1 MKIFLFDQKTR
12 FNFHLNELKSSK
24 VLVYNKLQLKE
35 KKSSIEI
42 ETTKKIEEIDLKV
55 LFEYSIFPSNILTF
69 KSQWNHENRAMQKGD
84 TIVQQIFL
92 PPIKRFSQKIVV
104 GVRINE
110 IIHEDDKAGFSYETL
125 EGHVEKGISTF
136 IIEQNEGKL
145 YFTIHTFSSPGNFLT
160 KLLGPIFSQPYQRFC
175 TKAALKNV
183 KNQLEKQ

>member
-24 VLVYNKLQLKE
+24 VMVYNKLQLKE
-35 KKSSIEI
+35 KKSFIKI
-42 ETTKKIEEIDLKV
+42 ETSKKIEEIDLKV

-69 KSQWNHENRAMQKGD
+69 KSQWNQENRTMQIGD

-92 PPIKRFSQKIVV
+92 PPIKKFSQKIVV

-110 IIHEDDKAGFSYETL
+110 IIPEVDKVGFSYETL

-136 IIEQNEGKL
+136 TIEQKKRSFVF
-145 YFTIHTFSSPGNFLT
+145 YYSHFFFT
-160 KLLGPIFSQPYQRFC
+160 K
-175 TKAALKNV
+175 
-183 KNQLEKQ
+183 